1 MPPKKRKAATTGGA
15 SAATTKAKGTNGLAA
30 KVPSTPGQ
38 TNITAFFGGGGDGGG
53 SGSAATSPSA
63 AAAMAAAA
71 SADTKKQMKAAEM
84 VDLLTSE
91 EDGVHD
97 DEVEEEQQ
105 EAVLPQIDLT
115 ATETKERHETQAMA
129 EAIETLPEREAK
141 DFAEDVSAGKPG
153 QPEGDGKKRSGTTP
167 LATPPTSPSAFFS
180 AAGAAS
186 SKATASITGSPVD
199 LPCARYQPSSD
210 GCWPRGQ
217 PAPYLHLAWAFE
229 LLCSTTRRLTKADVL
244 VNMFRSLMALA
255 PGDVLPAVYLSSNK
269 LASSFE
275 GIDINVGGST
285 VSAAV
290 VQATGTSSEKMKQLY
305 VELG

>member
-1 MPPKKRKAATTGGA
+1 MPPKKRKAAMTSGA
-15 SAATTKAKGTNGLAA
+15 SPATTKAKGTNGLAG

-53 SGSAATSPSA
+53 GGSAAASPSA
-63 AAAMAAAA
+63 AAAMAAAS
-71 SADTKKQMKAAEM
+71 SAGTKKQKNSAEM

-105 EAVLPQIDLT
+105 EVLPQIDLT
-115 ATETKERHETQAMA
+115 ATETKERHETQALT
-129 EAIETLPEREAK
+129 EAMEKLPEREAK
-141 DFAEDVSAGKPG
+141 DFVDEVGAGK
-153 QPEGDGKKRSGTTP
+153 QHKPERDGKNKSATIP
-167 LATPPTSPSAFFS
+167 LPTPPTSPSAFFS

-186 SKATASITGSPVD
+186 SKATASMTGSPVD

-210 GCWPRGQ
+210 GCWSRGQ

-255 PGDVLPAVYLSSNK
+255 PDDVLPAVYLSSNK

-290 VQATGTSSEKMKQLY
+290 IHATGTSSDKMKQLY
-305 VELG
+305 TELG